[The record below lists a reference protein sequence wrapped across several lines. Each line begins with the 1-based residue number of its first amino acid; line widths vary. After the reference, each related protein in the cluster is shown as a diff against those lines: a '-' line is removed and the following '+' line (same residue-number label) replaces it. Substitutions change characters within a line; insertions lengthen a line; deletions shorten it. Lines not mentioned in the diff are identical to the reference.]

1 VKLRYVV
8 PVVILVALLAFLAGG
23 LTRDPREVPSPLIGK
38 PMPAFSLPGLNGEPP
53 RVTERDLQGRPL
65 LVNFF
70 ASWCAACQIEHPLF
84 MRLAQEGVEI
94 VGVDWK
100 DDDAAGSK
108 WLQRHGNPYRLV
120 LSDRA
125 NVAGLDWGVYG
136 APETYVIDA
145 RGVIVYKRVGPVTEE
160 IWRENIAPLFTKAA
174 S

>member
-1 VKLRYVV
+1 VTLRFVAPIVV
-8 PVVILVALLAFLAGG
+8 LIGLLIFLANG
-23 LTRDPREVPSPLIGK
+23 LRRDPREVPSPLIGQ
-38 PMPAFSLPGLNGEPP
+38 PMPAFTLPGLNGQPP

-84 MRLAQEGVEI
+84 MRLAQQGVEI

-100 DDDAAGSK
+100 DQDAAGAA
-108 WLQRHGNPYRLV
+108 WLARHGNPYRLV
-120 LSDRA
+120 LADAA
-125 NVAGLDWGVYG
+125 NTAGLDWGVYG

-160 IWRENIAPLFTKAA
+160 IWRNTIAPLLGKAA